1 MVSELWVHY
10 REGRRF
16 LGMPIVMLHPT
27 PECSLAIAPL
37 AEILSSEFRIV
48 APDIPGYGL
57 SEPLPVV
64 PPAMMDYVRF
74 LKCFLDKI
82 VGSRYILYG
91 RGSGAQFAI
100 AFANCCP
107 SRVIHLFLDEAYFF
121 SDDERDQIR
130 NQYFIDLT
138 PRSDGGHLVEAWRMS
153 ALSLQFF
160 PWFENDNQHRIRSSE
175 PTPEEVA
182 TRVRPLLN
190 SGVRYADGCRVAFD
204 HARIGNLY
212 AVTVPTT
219 LFRRKQSYGLKY
231 AISAAPDALPSNI
244 SIVDLPNDAEECHKQ
259 TLLAMRIVHQSLLLD
274 CFPAP
279 T

>member
-1 MVSELWVHY
+1 MVSGLWVHY

-27 PECSLAIAPL
+27 PECSLTIAPL

-64 PPAMMDYVRF
+64 PPTMMDYVSF
-74 LKCFLDKI
+74 LKCFLDRI

-100 AFANCCP
+100 AFAKCYP
-107 SRVIHLFLDEAYFF
+107 SRVIHLFLDEACFF
-121 SDDERDQIR
+121 TDEERDRIR

-138 PRSDGGHLVEAWRMS
+138 PRSDGGHLAEAWRVS

-160 PWFENDNQHRIRSSE
+160 PWFENDDQHRLRFSE

-182 TRVRPLLN
+182 TRARPLLN
-190 SGVRYADGCRVAFD
+190 SGPRYADGCRVAFD

-219 LFRRKQSYGLKY
+219 LLRRKESYSLKY
-231 AISAAPDALPSNI
+231 AVSAASDDLSSNI
-244 SIVDLPNDAEECHKQ
+244 SIVELPNNEEECHNQ

-274 CFPAP
+274 CFPGP